1 MNAYATPGD
10 SFGQRMESLWD
21 HVEEEFH
28 HAVGYVDRVIV
39 PEARRE
45 AGSAARTVARCLD
58 RLADRLDPN
67 GARQANGSSWSAG
80 RQGENTGL

>member
-1 MNAYATPGD
+1 
-10 SFGQRMESLWD
+10 MESLWD

>member
-10 SFGQRMESLWD
+10 SFGQRMEALWE
-21 HVEEEFH
+21 HVEDEFH

-45 AGSAARTVARCLD
+45 AGIGCADSGALPRSACGPA
-58 RLADRLDPN
+58 
-67 GARQANGSSWSAG
+67 
-80 RQGENTGL
+80 